1 MKKVAFVSSFAL
13 VAAAQA
19 AVLFDNGPV
28 YDVAGSPN
36 LSRLISPNTTLGA
49 GAQISANNAVADN
62 FTASSS
68 WNVTKLTFYMY
79 QTGAASTFT
88 FTGLNYQICTSNSD
102 AISWTAGSISN
113 GGLVAYR
120 VGSVT
125 TDRTRAIFAIDVAV
139 NLNIG
144 PGNYILRWQAAGTL
158 ASGPW
163 QPPVVP
169 TNGGGNATQS
179 LAGGA
184 FNPLVD
190 GGTAAAALE
199 LPFTISGTEIP
210 APGALALMGTG
221 ALIAARRRR

>member
-1 MKKVAFVSSFAL
+1 MKKVAFVASFAL

-36 LSRLISPNTTLGA
+36 LSRLITPSTTLGA
-49 GAQISANNAVADN
+49 GAQTTANNAVADN

-68 WNVTKLTFYMY
+68 WNITQLTFYMY
-79 QTGAASTFT
+79 QTGANSTFT
-88 FTGLNYQICTSNSD
+88 FTGLNYQICSSNSD
-102 AISWTAGSISN
+102 AVSWTSASVSN

-120 VGSVT
+120 VT
-125 TDRTRAIFAIDVAV
+125 NTTLTDRTRAIFAINVSV

-144 PGNYILRWQAAGTL
+144 PGNYILRWQASGSL

-190 GGTAAAALE
+190 TGSSLNME
-199 LPFTISGTEIP
+199 LPFTISGTEVP
-210 APGALALMGTG
+210 APGALALVGVG
-221 ALIAARRRR
+221 AIVTTRRRR